1 MIMVPSELINTLRA
15 DFQDFLN
22 NFKSELYNENP
33 IVVKTISHIG
43 KVVENVRILAVSLE
57 LNENEK
63 IVAELIAK
71 YHDIG
76 RLWALLPENMEK
88 KIADHAEAGV
98 EYLKTNMV
106 FNQLD
111 EPTQH
116 IIIQVIKNHNK
127 PDLPRKEGEAVLFY
141 AMLVRDADKL
151 ETWRTTVENI
161 TRKNGRPN
169 LAAELAISNKP
180 FVTPS
185 FIKIIMEGNI
195 PNKNDIVTL
204 NDFIIFQMSWIFE
217 LHLKKSFQ
225 ILNQKQFIRQL
236 YDVLP
241 KNDPVIE
248 VYRAIRIY
256 IENKI

>member
-1 MIMVPSELINTLRA
+1 MVSGELINTLRA
-15 DFQDFLN
+15 DFQDYLN
-22 NFKSELYNENP
+22 KFKSEPYNENP
-33 IVVKTISHIG
+33 IVVKTIDHIG
-43 KVVENVRILAVSLE
+43 KVVDNIRVLAVSLE

-76 RLWALLPENMEK
+76 RLWILVPENMEK
-88 KIADHAEAGV
+88 KIADHAEASV
-98 EYLKTNMV
+98 EYLKTNTV

-111 EPTQH
+111 ETTQH

-127 PDLPRKEGEAVLFY
+127 PDLPKKEGEAVLFY

-151 ETWRTTVENI
+151 ETWRSTVESI

-169 LAAELAISNKP
+169 LAAELSISNKP

-185 FIKIIMEGNI
+185 FIKIIMEGGI
-195 PNKNDIVTL
+195 PNKHDIVTL
-204 NDFIIFQMSWIFE
+204 NDYIIFQMAWIFE

>member
-1 MIMVPSELINTLRA
+1 MVPSELINVLRE
-15 DFQDFLN
+15 DFQNYLN
-22 NFKSELYNENP
+22 NFKSEDYNENP
-33 IVVKTISHIG
+33 IVVKTIAHIG
-43 KVVENVRILAVSLE
+43 RVVENIRILASSLE
-57 LNENEK
+57 LSENEK

-76 RLWALLPENMEK
+76 RLWILLPENQEK
-88 KIADHAEAGV
+88 KITDHADASV
-98 EYLKTNMV
+98 EYLKTNLV
-106 FNQLD
+106 FGQLD

-127 PDLPRKEGEAVLFY
+127 PELPKKEGEAVIFY
-141 AMLVRDADKL
+141 AMLIRDADKL
-151 ETWRTTVENI
+151 ETWRSTVEYI
-161 TRKNGRPN
+161 TRKSGRPN
-169 LAAELAISNKP
+169 LAAELSLSNKP

-185 FIKIIMEGNI
+185 FIKIITEGGI
-195 PNKNDIVTL
+195 PNKNEIQTL
-204 NDFIIFQMSWIFE
+204 NDLLIFQMSWIFE

-236 YDVLP
+236 YDALP

>member
-1 MIMVPSELINTLRA
+1 MVPSELIITLRD
-15 DFQDFLN
+15 DFQNYLN
-22 NFKSELYNENP
+22 NFKSEYYNENP
-33 IVVKTISHIG
+33 IVVKTIAHIE
-43 KVVENVRILAVSLE
+43 KVVENIRILAGSLE
-57 LNENEK
+57 LSENEK

-76 RLWALLPENMEK
+76 RLWNLLPENLEK
-88 KIADHAEAGV
+88 KITDHAEASV
-98 EYLKTNMV
+98 EYLKANPV
-106 FNQLD
+106 FSQLD

-116 IIIQVIKNHNK
+116 IIIHVIRNHNK
-127 PDLPRKEGEAVLFY
+127 PDLPKKEGEAVLFY
-141 AMLVRDADKL
+141 AMLIRDADKL
-151 ETWRTTVENI
+151 ETWRSTVEYI
-161 TRKNGRPN
+161 TRKSGRPN
-169 LAAELAISNKP
+169 LAAELSLSNKP

-185 FIKIIMEGNI
+185 FIKIITEGGI
-195 PNKNDIVTL
+195 PNKNDIQTL
-204 NDFIIFQMSWIFE
+204 NDLIIFQMSWIFE

-236 YDVLP
+236 YDALP

>member
-1 MIMVPSELINTLRA
+1 MVPSELINVLRE
-15 DFQDFLN
+15 DFQNYLN
-22 NFKSELYNENP
+22 NFKSEYYNENP
-33 IVVKTISHIG
+33 IVVKTIAHLG
-43 KVVENVRILAVSLE
+43 RVTENIRILAGSLE
-57 LNENEK
+57 LSENEK

-76 RLWALLPENMEK
+76 RLWILLPENQEK
-88 KIADHAEAGV
+88 KITDHAEASV
-98 EYLKTNMV
+98 EYLKTNPV

-116 IIIQVIKNHNK
+116 IIIQVIRNHNK
-127 PDLPRKEGEAVLFY
+127 PDLPKKEGEGVLFY
-141 AMLVRDADKL
+141 AMLIRDADKL
-151 ETWRTTVENI
+151 ETWRSTVEYI
-161 TRKNGRPN
+161 TRKSGRPN
-169 LAAELAISNKP
+169 LAAELSISNKP

-185 FIKIIMEGNI
+185 FIKIITEGGI
-195 PNKNDIVTL
+195 PNKNDIQTL
-204 NDFIIFQMSWIFE
+204 NDLIIFQMSWIFE

-236 YDVLP
+236 YDALP